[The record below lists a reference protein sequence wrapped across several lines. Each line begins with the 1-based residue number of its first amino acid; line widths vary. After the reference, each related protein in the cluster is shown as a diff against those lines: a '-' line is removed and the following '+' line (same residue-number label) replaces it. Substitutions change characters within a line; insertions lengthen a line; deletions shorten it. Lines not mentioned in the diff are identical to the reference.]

1 MEYICGITFAPFAAR
16 GRFATD
22 EAKKSLALM
31 RERTAANFVIFVPNG
46 VQQTAQ
52 SEEICYTTSATM
64 SDDELEEMIAYAQS
78 LGFRV
83 ALKPTANCANGT
95 WRAHINFFDED
106 VPCEPKW
113 GNWFASYTK
122 FQLHYAKIA
131 QKCGCEMFLPGC
143 EMVMSEHREGEWRK
157 LIADIRTEY
166 HGMISYN
173 TDKYQ
178 EHRVKWWDAVDV
190 ISSSGYYPIDDWEHQ
205 LDRIE
210 TVVKHYQKPF
220 FFAEAGCMSV
230 TGSSYVPNNWEI
242 QGNAAPGEQA
252 EWYETMFAACV
263 KRDWVRGMALWSW
276 GGELY
281 PRERALA
288 RRDYE
293 IYAKPAEQV
302 VASWYRRWQHAGN

>member
-1 MEYICGITFAPFAAR
+1 
-16 GRFATD
+16 
-22 EAKKSLALM
+22 
-31 RERTAANFVIFVPNG
+31 
-46 VQQTAQ
+46 
-52 SEEICYTTSATM
+52 
-64 SDDELEEMIAYAQS
+64 
-78 LGFRV
+78 
-83 ALKPTANCANGT
+83 
-95 WRAHINFFDED
+95 
-106 VPCEPKW
+106 
-113 GNWFASYTK
+113 
-122 FQLHYAKIA
+122 
-131 QKCGCEMFLPGC
+131 
-143 EMVMSEHREGEWRK
+143 
-157 LIADIRTEY
+157 
-166 HGMISYN
+166 MISYN